1 MQIIS
6 RLYHYRDLLAVFVW
20 REFTIRYRYSIVG
33 VLWAVIQPLSMML
46 LFTLVFS
53 YVLKVQL
60 SEFPYAIFFY
70 SGLLP
75 WTFFSTSL
83 NYAIPSLTNYYG
95 LITKIYFPREILP
108 LSGIAVA
115 VFDHAISLVLFA
127 FFLWFYHVPVTMNS
141 LWYIPLFVLL
151 FFFTLAVSLVLS
163 SLNVYY
169 RDVKLATA
177 FLIQLW
183 FFASP
188 VMYSIDKLSIEVKF
202 VLFLNP
208 VTFIIESM
216 RRCLLE
222 NRPVVVWQF
231 LLVSVIIAL
240 FFSLAYRFFIKTERA
255 FADVI

>member
-1 MQIIS
+1 MQIIK
-6 RLYHYRDLLAVFVW
+6 RLYHYRDLLAVFIW
-20 REFTIRYRYSIVG
+20 REYTVRYRYSVVG

-53 YVLKVQL
+53 YVLKVRL
-60 SEFPYAIFFY
+60 SEYPYAVFFF

-75 WTFFSTSL
+75 WTFFSSSL
-83 NYAIPSLTNYYG
+83 NYAIPSLTNYYT

-108 LSGIAVA
+108 ISGIAVA

-127 FFLWFYHVPVTMNS
+127 FLLWFYHVRVTAIT

-151 FFFTLAVSLVLS
+151 FFFTLAVCLVLA

-188 VMYSIDKLSIEVKF
+188 VMYSIDKLSIKVKF
-202 VLFLNP
+202 ILFLNP
-208 VTFIIESM
+208 LSFIVESM

-231 LLVSVIIAL
+231 ALVSAIIAI
-240 FFSLAYRFFIKTERA
+240 FFFLAYRFFVRTERA